1 MKLLIAGAARDIEKY
16 WPTTQR
22 SLDTIFNSIS
32 DYKCVIVESNSSDN
46 TLSVLNKW
54 AKDDSR
60 RIILSLGH
68 LNEQVRTKRI
78 AQARNTYLKYF
89 KDNNL
94 FDSYDYLIVLDLDD
108 ILNIPKTFSNQLKS
122 CFNCQDENWDA
133 MASNRKDKYYDIWAL
148 RSDSEI
154 LNCDFDCINIKY
166 DQIRSI
172 RCPHTNTIKTQKI
185 ISENNKAL
193 QYIKDPSSLF
203 KNIPT
208 STGFIPCTS
217 AFGGM
222 VLYKTKSIIN
232 KTYNGDETCEH
243 ISFNEGL
250 KMYIN
255 SEFISG

>member
-1 MKLLIAGAARDIEKY
+1 M
-16 WPTTQR
+16 
-22 SLDTIFNSIS
+22 
-32 DYKCVIVESNSSDN
+32 
-46 TLSVLNKW
+46 
-54 AKDDSR
+54 
-60 RIILSLGH
+60 
-68 LNEQVRTKRI
+68 
-78 AQARNTYLKYF
+78 
-89 KDNNL
+89 
-94 FDSYDYLIVLDLDD
+94 
-108 ILNIPKTFSNQLKS
+108 
-122 CFNCQDENWDA
+122 
-133 MASNRKDKYYDIWAL
+133 
-148 RSDSEI
+148 
-154 LNCDFDCINIKY
+154 
-166 DQIRSI
+166 
-172 RCPHTNTIKTQKI
+172 KTQKI

-232 KTYNGDETCEH
+232 KTYNGDDTCEH